1 MIDDPHVG
9 PGEKYALIGFRI
21 IRPIGMDPVHLG
33 AGLWACGRLPFAL
46 DGNWKEWIGTVR
58 EQAIRHANLFL
69 LAKMRSSQVEIRDGE
84 NEKLKNQ
91 VFRLYQALLLS
102 ASVRV
107 FDAVFLLTGAHRES
121 GPEVRELMEPP
132 APLSIAGAT
141 ADAVTPAILRLA
153 DRSVIAIAE
162 LEAIGG
168 FQRIGRMYSIYQRA
182 LDNPDHVERLHQFC
196 RCIEGLI
203 LPDISRTTTQFPQAG
218 GGATQ
223 RRRDGEAGDR
233 GQEHVFDPE
242 AAGEPAGQRHHDGAA
257 HDIGGQRP
265 GNLVERSR
273 QAALDVRQG
282 DIEDRVIEAL
292 HDVRQHDRE
301 RDHAA
306 VWDRGERLPPH
317 RRGSQGGIIPAAS
330 VSPALS
336 LRGLTRGSRDEDWG
350 HVRSD
355 RAMAHPTPLSSGPEV
370 TCGEC

>member
-9 PGEKYALIGFRI
+9 PGEKYALIGFRT

-107 FDAVFLLTGAHRES
+107 FEAVFLLTGAHRES

-196 RCIEGLI
+196 QCIEGLI
-203 LPDISRTTTQFPQAG
+203 LPDISRTTTQFRSRTELFVGPRHHNLMGRLYEMRSRVEHLHQLVFDDWPADERERRLIILRESSFLEELSRRCMTHFLSTRDLWPHFRSDDALRQFWSSTTAG
-218 GGATQ
+218 
-223 RRRDGEAGDR
+223 RRRELW
-233 GQEHVFDPE
+233 
-242 AAGEPAGQRHHDGAA
+242 GEPFDVGELRRRFDEE
-257 HDIGGQRP
+257 
-265 GNLVERSR
+265 LVSD
-273 QAALDVRQG
+273 AYL
-282 DIEDRVIEAL
+282 
-292 HDVRQHDRE
+292 
-301 RDHAA
+301 
-306 VWDRGERLPPH
+306 
-317 RRGSQGGIIPAAS
+317 
-330 VSPALS
+330 
-336 LRGLTRGSRDEDWG
+336 GL
-350 HVRSD
+350 
-355 RAMAHPTPLSSGPEV
+355 
-370 TCGEC
+370 